1 MAQAF
6 RSTRVVTPE
15 GVRAAAVFVDAG
27 KITAIH
33 AWDAPTPNATLH
45 DFGNLVLLPGL
56 VDTHVHINDP
66 GRDWEGWATAT
77 RAAASGGVTTLVDMP
92 LNCIPETITAA
103 ALEEK
108 RAAARGKV
116 WTDWAAWGGVV
127 GNGVVHGNADEIP
140 SLIAAG
146 VPGFKCFL
154 IHSGI
159 EGFAWVDESDLSA
172 ALAKLK
178 GTNLPLLAHAE
189 LKAPVEASTAKL
201 NSANANWRQYSTWL
215 ASRPDASEV
224 EAIRLLIQLAEEFQ
238 TPIHIV
244 HLSSAEALPLIA
256 DARQRGLPIT
266 IETCPHYL
274 WFAAEEIL
282 DGATEYK
289 CAPPI
294 RSVQNREALW
304 QALTTGLIDFIA
316 TDHSPCP
323 PAMKHR
329 DEGRFDLAWGG
340 IASLGLAISI
350 IWTGLLERNFN
361 LETSLNHIAEWL
373 AAAPARLAS
382 LHTKGAFRPGAD
394 ADFAI
399 FDPDLL
405 WTIPKSDL
413 NFRHKISPY
422 LGANLRGRILETWLR
437 GERIYN
443 YNSGSPAWSPIPL
456 GKEWTTQ

>member
-15 GVRAAAVFVDAG
+15 GVHPATVLVDDG

-33 AWDAPTPNATLH
+33 PGDASTPNATLH

-92 LNCIPETITAA
+92 LNCIPETISAA

-108 RAAARGKV
+108 RAAAHGNA

-127 GNGVVHGNADEIP
+127 HDNADQIP
-140 SLIAAG
+140 SLISSG

-159 EGFAWVDESDLSA
+159 EGFAWVDESDLRV

-178 GTNLPLLAHAE
+178 GSNLPLLAHAE
-189 LKAPVEASTAKL
+189 LKAPVEASIAKL
-201 NSANANWRQYSTWL
+201 NFANANWREYSTWL

-224 EAIRLLIQLAEEFQ
+224 EAIRLLIHLAEEFQ

-244 HLSSAEALPLIA
+244 HLSSAEALPLLA
-256 DARQRGLPIT
+256 EARQRGVQIT
-266 IETCPHYL
+266 VETCPHYL
-274 WFAAEEIL
+274 WFAAETIPT
-282 DGATEYK
+282 GATQYK

-294 RSVQNREALW
+294 RSAQNREALW
-304 QALTTGLIDFIA
+304 QALSTGLIDFIA
-316 TDHSPCP
+316 SDHSPCP
-323 PAMKHR
+323 PAMKR
-329 DEGRFDLAWGG
+329 QDSGRFDQAWGG
-340 IASLGLAISI
+340 IASLGLSISI
-350 IWTGLLERNFN
+350 IYTGMLERNFN
-361 LETSLNHIAEWL
+361 PEVTLTHLAEWL
-373 AAAPARLAS
+373 AAAPARLAG
-382 LHTKGAFRPGAD
+382 LHTKGSIRPGAD
-394 ADFAI
+394 ADFAVFYPEADGPI
-399 FDPDLL
+399 TEIDLQ
-405 WTIPKSDL
+405 
-413 NFRHKISPY
+413 FRHKLSPY
-422 LGANLRGRILETWLR
+422 LGARLRGRVLETWLR
-437 GERIYN
+437 GEQIYDTP
-443 YNSGSPAWSPIPL
+443 GWPPAR
-456 GKEWTTQ
+456 GREWKSQ

>member
-6 RSTRVVTPE
+6 RSTRVVLPE
-15 GVRAAAVFVDAG
+15 GLRPATVLEDAG
-27 KITAIH
+27 KITAIRE
-33 AWDAPTPNATLH
+33 WDTPLNSTTLH
-45 DFGNLVLLPGL
+45 DFGNLALLPGL

-66 GRDWEGWATAT
+66 GRDWEGFDTAT

-108 RAAARGKV
+108 RAAAKDRV

-127 GNGVVHGNADEIP
+127 QGNADQLP
-140 SLIAAG
+140 ALISSG

-159 EGFAWVDESDLSA
+159 EGFSWVDESDLRT

-189 LKAPVEASTAKL
+189 LKAPVEASIAKL
-201 NSANANWRQYSTWL
+201 NSTNADWREYSTWL
-215 ASRPDASEV
+215 TSRPDASEV

-244 HLSSAEALPLIA
+244 HLSSAAALPLLA
-256 DARQRGLPIT
+256 TARQRNIPIT
-266 IETCPHYL
+266 VETCPHYL
-274 WFAAEEIL
+274 WFTAEEIPS
-282 DGATEYK
+282 GATEYK

-294 RSVQNREALW
+294 RSAANREALW
-304 QALTTGLIDFIA
+304 QALLSGQIDLIA

-323 PAMKHR
+323 PAMKPK
-329 DEGRFDLAWGG
+329 GRFDEAWGG
-340 IASLGLAISI
+340 IASLGLAVSI
-350 IWTGLLERNFN
+350 IYTAILNRNIN
-361 LETSLNHIAEWL
+361 PESALIHISQWL
-373 AAAPARLAS
+373 SAAPAHLAG
-382 LHTKGAFRPGAD
+382 LHSKGAIHPGAD

-399 FDPDLL
+399 FDPDSI
-405 WTIPKSDL
+405 WTVTESDL
-413 NFRHKISPY
+413 HFRHKISPY
-422 LGANLRGRILETWLR
+422 LGANLRGRIHETWLR
-437 GERIYN
+437 GEKIYAN
-443 YNSGSPAWSPIPL
+443 GTCTPRPHGQDLTKP
-456 GKEWTTQ
+456 E

>member
-15 GVRAAAVFVDAG
+15 GVRPATVLEDAG

-33 AWDAPTPNATLH
+33 PWDASTAGAILH

-108 RAAARGKV
+108 RAAARGNS

-127 GNGVVHGNADEIP
+127 HGNADEIP
-140 SLIAAG
+140 ALIAAG

-159 EGFAWVDESDLSA
+159 EGFAWVDKPDLRA
-172 ALAKLK
+172 ALTKLK

-189 LKAPVEASTAKL
+189 LKASVEAAVAKL
-201 NSANANWRQYSTWL
+201 NATNADWRQYSTWL
-215 ASRPDASEV
+215 ASRPDSSEV
-224 EAIRLLIQLAEEFQ
+224 EAIRLLIQLAEEFD

-244 HLSSAEALPLIA
+244 HLSSAAALPLIA

-266 IETCPHYL
+266 VETCPHYL
-274 WFAAEEIL
+274 WFAAEEIP

-294 RSVQNREALW
+294 RSAQNREALW
-304 QALTTGLIDFIA
+304 QALSNGLIDFIA

-323 PAMKHR
+323 PAMKNQ
-329 DEGRFDLAWGG
+329 EVGRFDAAWGG

-350 IWTGLLERNFN
+350 IWTGILEHNFN
-361 LETSLNHIAEWL
+361 HEAALIHIAEWL
-373 AAAPARLAS
+373 SAAPARLAG
-382 LHTKGAFRPGAD
+382 LHTKGAFRAGAD

-399 FDPDLL
+399 FDPNSIWAVTGSGLA
-405 WTIPKSDL
+405 
-413 NFRHKISPY
+413 FRHKLSPY
-422 LGANLRGRILETWLR
+422 LDANLRGRILETWLR
-437 GERIYN
+437 GEKIYRN
-443 YNSGSPAWSPIPL
+443 INGSPVCSPQPHGQDL
-456 GKEWTTQ
+456 TKP

>member
-15 GVRAAAVFVDAG
+15 GVRPATILVDSG

-33 AWDAPTPNATLH
+33 EWDASTSGATLH
-45 DFGNLVLLPGL
+45 DFGNLVLLPGM

-66 GRDWEGWATAT
+66 GRDWEGFETAT

-103 ALEEK
+103 ALKEK

-127 GNGVVHGNADEIP
+127 RGNAHEIP
-140 SLIAAG
+140 ALISAG

-159 EGFAWVDESDLSA
+159 EGFAWVDESDLRA
-172 ALAKLK
+172 ALSKLK

-189 LKAPVEASTAKL
+189 LKASVEISTSKL
-201 NSANANWRQYSTWL
+201 NFVNADWRQYSTWL

-224 EAIRLLIQLAEEFQ
+224 EAIRLLIQLAEEFD

-244 HLSSAEALPLIA
+244 HLSSAKALPLLA
-256 DARQRGLPIT
+256 EARQRGLPIT
-266 IETCPHYL
+266 VETCPHYL
-274 WFAAEEIL
+274 WFAAEEIPT
-282 DGATEYK
+282 GVTEFK

-294 RSVQNREALW
+294 RSAQNREALW
-304 QALTTGLIDFIA
+304 QALSTGIIDFVA

-323 PAMKHR
+323 PAMKHQA
-329 DEGRFDLAWGG
+329 EGRFDLAWGG
-340 IASLGLAISI
+340 IASLGLAVSI
-350 IWTGLLERNFN
+350 LWSGILKRNFDSEAA
-361 LETSLNHIAEWL
+361 LTHIAEWL
-373 AAAPARLAS
+373 SAAPARLAG
-382 LHTKGAFRPGAD
+382 LHTKGAIRPGAD
-394 ADFAI
+394 ADLAV
-399 FDPDLL
+399 FDPDPV
-405 WTIPKSDL
+405 WTVTESDL
-413 NFRHKISPY
+413 AFRHKLSPY
-422 LGANLRGRILETWLR
+422 LGANLRGRITETWLR
-437 GERIYN
+437 GEKIYAN
-443 YNSGSPAWSPIPL
+443 GTWSFQPH
-456 GKEWTTQ
+456 GKEWIRQ